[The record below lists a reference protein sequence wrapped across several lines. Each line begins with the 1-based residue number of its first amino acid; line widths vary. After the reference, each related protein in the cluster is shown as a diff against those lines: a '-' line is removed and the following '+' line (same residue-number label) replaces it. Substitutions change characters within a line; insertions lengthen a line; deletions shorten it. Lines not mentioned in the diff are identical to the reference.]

1 MDNLFVRDRQV
12 ERKYLL
18 EVIKCLR
25 CLSRHGIPLQGHD
38 GNGNFT
44 QLSFISL
51 ERNNKSPIMNQ
62 LDGKLGHKHSH
73 LEVQNELLSIMG
85 ALVLREKLFVIRDC
99 KSFLIM

>member
-1 MDNLFVRDRQV
+1 
-12 ERKYLL
+12 
-18 EVIKCLR
+18 
-25 CLSRHGIPLQGHD
+25 
-38 GNGNFT
+38 
-44 QLSFISL
+44 
-51 ERNNKSPIMNQ
+51 MNQ